1 MLAPGEAFQYTSGC
15 PLNTSSG
22 VMRGTYQMKTTTE
35 GRQFDIEIAPFA
47 LHGPY
52 TVH

>member
-1 MLAPGEAFQYTSGC
+1 
-15 PLNTSSG
+15 
-22 VMRGTYQMKTTTE
+22 MRGTYQMITAD

-47 LHGPY
+47 LHEPY